1 MTWPR
6 EDAAKREEDPL
17 NLSHFAGAA
26 CARLLLSAL
35 AVAAPAA
42 FSADARPGPDAF
54 FQNPSMTGAKLS
66 PDGKTIAVTL
76 AATPKE
82 RERLLVLD
90 AQTLQAT
97 VLAQYASDDVMW
109 FEWINDHR
117 LVFTQNDRQAALGDL
132 HSASGLF
139 AVNTDGS
146 YYRQLVNKYLT
157 AEVRGTQLHEMLPW
171 YTRYVG
177 AAGLKHDPDEI
188 FVGDPQLADGSGAN
202 DLRLHLV
209 NTVTHRS
216 KSIET
221 PLGAEGWVIDR
232 DGEPRVTMTLSKDR
246 EKIWL
251 RDLATGKWSAI
262 AEFDIYGD
270 KDGIRP
276 LFVDDANRLFVTAH
290 QGRDTRSLYTLDMAT
305 GKLSD
310 QPFLQ
315 SGRYDLDPSFITRKG
330 KLIGIRYLVD
340 AEVTKWLAPDMV
352 ALQARL
358 DDLLPSTINSISTS
372 DESRAI
378 VFAYSDRDPGTY
390 YLYDVAKGRLVRL
403 GSRQPGVD
411 PARMS
416 AMEPVHYAARDG
428 LKIPAWLTVPQGADR
443 KNLPLVVLVHGGPW
457 VRGEQYRW
465 NSEVQFLAARG
476 YAVLEPEFRGS
487 TGYGSALFK
496 AGWKQWGLG
505 MQNDVADG
513 VKWAVD
519 QGLVDPKRVCIAG
532 ASYGGYAV
540 LMGLVNDPQVYRCG
554 IDWVGVTDID
564 LMYTVSWSDLDEATI
579 WRDYG
584 MPKLI
589 GDRETDAAQLK
600 ATSPLRN
607 VDKIHAPLLLAYG
620 GKDTRVPKDH
630 GVKFRDAMMKQPG
643 ADVQWVLYD
652 DEGHGWRS
660 VDARIDFWNRA
671 AAFLDKNIG
680 R

>member
-6 EDAAKREEDPL
+6 KDAAKREEDPL

-42 FSADARPGPDAF
+42 FPADARPGPEAF
-54 FQNPSMTGAKLS
+54 FQNPSMTDAKLS
-66 PDGKTIAVTL
+66 PDGRTVAVTL
-76 AATPKE
+76 AATPKG

-97 VLAQYASDDVMW
+97 VLAQYASDDVMG

-117 LVFTQNDRQAALGDL
+117 LVFSQNDRQVALGDL
-132 HSASGLF
+132 YSASGLF

-157 AEVRGTQLHEMLPW
+157 ARVQGTPLHEMLPW

-177 AAGLKHDPDEI
+177 PAGLKHDPEEI
-188 FVGDPQLADGSGAN
+188 FVGDPQRADGSGAN
-202 DLRLHLV
+202 DLRLHVV

-216 KSIET
+216 KDIET
-221 PLGAEGWVIDR
+221 PVGAEDWVIDR

-262 AEFDIYGD
+262 AEFDIYTAD
-270 KDGIRP
+270 DSIRP
-276 LFVDDANRLFVTAH
+276 LFVDDADRLFVTAR

-315 SGRYDLDPSFITRKG
+315 SGRYDLAPTFVTRHG

-340 AEVTKWLAPDMV
+340 AEITKWLVPDMV

-358 DDLLPSTINSISTS
+358 DDLLPATINRVSVPR
-372 DESRAI
+372 DGDGGRAI

-390 YLYDVAKGRLVRL
+390 YLYDAPKGKLVRL

-428 LKIPAWLTVPQGADR
+428 LQIPAWLTVPQGADR
-443 KNLPLVVLVHGGPW
+443 RKLPLVVLVHGGPW
-457 VRGEQYRW
+457 CVASSIAGTARCSSWRRAATPCW
-465 NSEVQFLAARG
+465 NRSSAAAR
-476 YAVLEPEFRGS
+476 
-487 TGYGSALFK
+487 
-496 AGWKQWGLG
+496 
-505 MQNDVADG
+505 
-513 VKWAVD
+513 
-519 QGLVDPKRVCIAG
+519 
-532 ASYGGYAV
+532 
-540 LMGLVNDPQVYRCG
+540 
-554 IDWVGVTDID
+554 VTDRRCSRPAGSSGAWACR
-564 LMYTVSWSDLDEATI
+564 T
-579 WRDYG
+579 
-584 MPKLI
+584 
-589 GDRETDAAQLK
+589 
-600 ATSPLRN
+600 TSPT
-607 VDKIHAPLLLAYG
+607 A
-620 GKDTRVPKDH
+620 
-630 GVKFRDAMMKQPG
+630 
-643 ADVQWVLYD
+643 
-652 DEGHGWRS
+652 
-660 VDARIDFWNRA
+660 
-671 AAFLDKNIG
+671 
-680 R
+680 